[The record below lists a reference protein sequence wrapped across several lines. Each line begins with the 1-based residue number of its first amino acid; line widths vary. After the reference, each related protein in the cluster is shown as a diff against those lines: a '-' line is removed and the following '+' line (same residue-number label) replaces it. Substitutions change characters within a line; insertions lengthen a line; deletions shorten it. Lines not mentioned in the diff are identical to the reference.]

1 VSGAHPK
8 TLGPVTLLAL
18 GINGIVGAGIF
29 VAPPIVA
36 RAFPGPIGAVVYVAI
51 AVACLPVA
59 LAYARLAR
67 AMPTDG
73 GPALYARRAFGP
85 SFAQAIGVVV
95 WVSALFSTAAVTRA
109 LCEQV
114 ARGRAV
120 SALAAVL
127 CFALAVVNLR
137 GLRLSAMAWTVLT
150 VAKLVPL
157 AVLAGFGFFSRGSA
171 LLLSIPEKRG
181 AALLAILFALQGF
194 EIVPLPAGQVR
205 DPERTVPRAT
215 LASLVCAGILYAIVH
230 LACVRA
236 LPSLAT
242 VQGPIPAAAMA
253 LGGSTLAKGISAGVV
268 ASIGGI
274 VVGMHAMTP
283 RYLSALGS
291 APEAAVPV
299 RSIVATAVFVASLC
313 LFSSLGTLLD
323 LSSVAV
329 LVQYGTTALALLVLS
344 FRRLAGLVPRDAW
357 PAPFALAVVVV
368 LLVQAPPRDLG
379 LAALVA
385 ALGIAFARAFSR
397 PASAASSR
405 TEPPAR

>member
-1 VSGAHPK
+1 VSGANPK

-36 RAFPGPIGAVVYVAI
+36 TAFPGRIGAIVYVAI

-73 GPALYARRAFGP
+73 GPAWYARRAFGP

-114 ARGRAV
+114 VSGRAIA
-120 SALAAVL
+120 ALATVL
-127 CFALAVVNLR
+127 CFVLAVVNLR
-137 GLRLSAMAWTVLT
+137 GLRLSAMAWTLLT
-150 VAKLVPL
+150 IAKLVPL
-157 AVLAGFGFFSRGSA
+157 AILAGFGLFSKGSA
-171 LLLSIPEKRG
+171 ILATVPEKRG

-215 LASLVCAGILYAIVH
+215 LASLICAGILYAVVH
-230 LACVRA
+230 LACVHA
-236 LPSLAT
+236 LPNLAS
-242 VQGPIPAAAMA
+242 VKGPIPAAAMA

-283 RYLSALGS
+283 RYLSALGPS
-291 APEAAVPV
+291 PEAAIPIK
-299 RSIVATAVFVASLC
+299 SIVATAVFVAILC

-329 LVQYGTTALALLVLS
+329 LVQYGTTAVALAALS
-344 FRRLAGLVPRDAW
+344 LRRREGLSPRDAW

-368 LLVQAPPRDLG
+368 LLLQAPVKDLG

-385 ALGIAFARAFSR
+385 IVGIAFARVLS
-397 PASAASSR
+397 PGETSAR
-405 TEPPAR
+405 